1 MLWYGL
7 RPTPPRNRKRSTKK
21 QKRVLRA
28 AYPDHGE
35 RYLAKWRSRVGSM
48 HGAAG
53 RIAEIPLI
61 FHFVRLQ
68 NDNDVG
74 RRAPLRYYPQ
84 MKEMSTTRLDTLNHM
99 AALLAERAAQLE
111 PHLREFRVVCVLTL
125 RCALRPT
132 PQSSLCSENDQKT
145 QSFLPQ
151 MP

>member
-1 MLWYGL
+1 MLCTAYA
-7 RPTPPRNRKRSTKK
+7 PPPRETHEKGKFE
-21 QKRVLRA
+21 KRVKPIYA
-28 AYPDHGE
+28 TM
-35 RYLAKWRSRVGSM
+35 AKRRSRVGSM

-53 RIAEIPLI
+53 RIAEIPPI

>member
-1 MLWYGL
+1 MALAL
-7 RPTPPRNRKRSTKK
+7 TSDR
-21 QKRVLRA
+21 QMQRA
-28 AYPDHGE
+28 RGRAYV
-35 RYLAKWRSRVGSM
+35 AASWRE
-48 HGAAG
+48 A
-53 RIAEIPLI
+53 
-61 FHFVRLQ
+61 
-68 NDNDVG
+68 
-74 RRAPLRYYPQ
+74 
-84 MKEMSTTRLDTLNHM
+84 TTRLDTLNHM